1 MPSNKPDWKTNE
13 NIAVG
18 KGATVQ
24 EFLATVG
31 DDKLQIDV
39 APWGEGHL
47 RSMVGKSHTSTTK
60 KTGAKRFGSSKRLL
74 IATWRSILP
83 KAKGNLP

>member
-1 MPSNKPDWKTNE
+1 MPSRKPDWKTNE
-13 NIAVG
+13 KIAVG

-31 DDKLQIDV
+31 DDQLEIDV

-47 RSMVGKSHTSTTK
+47 KINGREIAHINDEKDRRQG
-60 KTGAKRFGSSKRLL
+60 SKRLL
-74 IATWRSILP
+74 IATWRSVHP
-83 KAKGNLP
+83 RAKGNLP